1 VIIESGAAKIAIT
14 GAGMIAQGIAAQIF
28 STLAAAAINIEM
40 ISTSEVK
47 VSCVIDEADGEK
59 AIKVLCDAFQV
70 EYSAK
75 VANREIPHKFS
86 PSQGSGLDN
95 NQAQMAIRQRPRSP
109 RDGGENFLA
118 FSGKKCQCRYD
129 YSIPTLSHCR
139 WYSPTGYRFYFA
151 PS

>member
-1 VIIESGAAKIAIT
+1 LAP
-14 GAGMIAQGIAAQIF
+14 GIAAQIF

-75 VANREIPHKFS
+75 VANREIPHNLV
-86 PSQGSGLDN
+86 PVLGSGL
-95 NQAQMAIRQRPRSP
+95 R
-109 RDGGENFLA
+109 
-118 FSGKKCQCRYD
+118 
-129 YSIPTLSHCR
+129 
-139 WYSPTGYRFYFA
+139 
-151 PS
+151 